1 MNLLKNTAELP
12 YFLRNP
18 REAMELYKNPSCYVV
33 LDYETTNTDFGSAVH
48 PDNQIVLACWDV
60 VTPEGVVTK
69 HKFGD
74 EYNQEELFN
83 DVMEADFIVSHN
95 AKFELQ
101 WLRRMGVDL
110 HDVFVY
116 DTYLAEWVIQSNRRL
131 TNLLNLEDTAKRY
144 GLGTKRSIVSY
155 LIDKGICPSEIPQ
168 EWLLDYCYQDV
179 LLAREVYK
187 KQIDVLVNENLLH
200 LAFTRNLCCPVLADM
215 EFNPQHLDKQ
225 NVTELYEQKVN
236 EFQKLENEL
245 GTFTGGINLNS
256 PKQKIEFFYETM
268 GFDPP
273 KDKKGNI
280 ITTGKSQQ
288 PSTKADVLA
297 MLKPKNK
304 RQELF
309 LSLQAARGKLN
320 ALLTKNLSFFK
331 ACVEELDGK
340 FYGIFNQGFT
350 DTGRLSGSG
359 RKVKLK
365 AFKEEKGPQLQ
376 NLPRDF
382 KYLFTSHNPDEE
394 VWSFDAASLEF
405 RVAADLGNDDLAR
418 EEIESG
424 FDVHSYTAKV
434 LTEAGESTTRQ
445 DAKKSTFA
453 PLYGG
458 GGQTTAQKAYAKAF
472 KEKYSGIATTQQGWT
487 MQVAATGALRTPYG
501 MKFYWPGTKISR
513 SGYVD
518 NTTQIYN
525 YPVQG
530 FATGEII
537 PIALVHFWH
546 RTREAQVE
554 LFNTVHDSIVA
565 RVNRSVDAEWLKSIV
580 VQSMTHDVFSWLNEV
595 YGYAF
600 KTSLG
605 VGLKIGKSWDVSDI
619 EMIWD
624 VTPSG
629 TTTYREK
636 N

>member
-1 MNLLKNTAELP
+1 MLMNDNLPWFVADPLKALEV
-12 YFLRNP
+12 YRNP
-18 REAMELYKNPSCYVV
+18 ENVV
-33 LDYETTNTDFGSAVH
+33 FLDFETTNLDFGSAVN

-60 VTPEGVVTK
+60 VAPEGVVTK

-110 HDVFVY
+110 HDVFVF

-131 TNLLNLEDTAKRY
+131 QNLLNLEDTARRY
-144 GLGTKRSIVSY
+144 GLGTKRSMVSY

-187 KQIDVLVNENLLH
+187 KQIDVLVKEDLLH

-215 EFNPQHLDKQ
+215 EFSPQHLDKEE
-225 NVTELYEQKVN
+225 VLRLYEQKVN

-273 KDKKGNI
+273 KDKRGNI

-309 LSLQAARGKLN
+309 LSLQAVRGKLN

-359 RKVKLK
+359 RKVRLK
-365 AFKEEKGPQLQ
+365 AFKEEKGPQTQ
-376 NLPRDF
+376 NLPREL
-382 KYLFTSHNPDEE
+382 KYLFTTHADDED
-394 VWSFDAASLEF
+394 VWSMDGAQLEF
-405 RVAADLGNDDLAR
+405 RVAADLGNDAVAI
-418 EEIESG
+418 EEIENG
-424 FDVHSYTAKV
+424 VDIHTFTGQV
-434 LTEAGESTTRQ
+434 LTANGEPGFKDMDVKERRQ
-445 DAKKSTFA
+445 ASKPQTFQ
-453 PLYGG
+453 P
-458 GGQTTAQKAYAKAF
+458 
-472 KEKYSGIATTQQGWT
+472 
-487 MQVAATGALRTPYG
+487 
-501 MKFYWPGTKISR
+501 
-513 SGYVD
+513 
-518 NTTQIYN
+518 
-525 YPVQG
+525 
-530 FATGEII
+530 
-537 PIALVHFWH
+537 
-546 RTREAQVE
+546 
-554 LFNTVHDSIVA
+554 
-565 RVNRSVDAEWLKSIV
+565 
-580 VQSMTHDVFSWLNEV
+580 
-595 YGYAF
+595 
-600 KTSLG
+600 
-605 VGLKIGKSWDVSDI
+605 LKIAALSS
-619 EMIWD
+619 
-624 VTPSG
+624 
-629 TTTYREK
+629 